1 MLSCYV
7 WENRKVKHVRNSIV
21 KSGLH
26 GEEFEALEV
35 CGFSVLSCALG
46 IIRCEEFEVLK
57 VCSSEVALWG
67 LVSQVKPPILIK
79 V

>member
-1 MLSCYV
+1 M
-7 WENRKVKHVRNSIV
+7 KNSIV

-26 GEEFEALEV
+26 GEESEALKV
-35 CGFSVLSCALG
+35 CGFSVLSCALE

-57 VCSSEVALWG
+57 VCSSEVALCG
-67 LVSQVKPPILIK
+67 LDSQVKPHILIM

>member
-1 MLSCYV
+1 MK
-7 WENRKVKHVRNSIV
+7 RVKNSIV
-21 KSGLH
+21 KSELH
-26 GEEFEALEV
+26 GEESEALKV
-35 CGFSVLSCALG
+35 CGFSVLSCALE

-67 LVSQVKPPILIK
+67 LVSQVKPPILII